1 MKKEKGYLIKA
12 DKEAKKAL
20 VVVTESKRCKSCE
33 GGCEACT
40 YAKRY
45 WRVAENNI
53 DAEVGDYV
61 IVNTTSFTW
70 VRLLLWGIPV
80 LFSALVFALMLSYD
94 ISTALVMFCASLP
107 ASYLAICLSV
117 GTKTFFHKKLVITE
131 IDEQ

>member
-20 VVVTESKRCKSCE
+20 VVVTESKRCKACD

-45 WRVAENNI
+45 WRVAENKI

-61 IVNTTSFTW
+61 IVDTATFTW

-80 LFSALVFALMLSYD
+80 LFSALVFALMIGYGFT
-94 ISTALVMFCASLP
+94 TALVMFCASLP
-107 ASYLAICLSV
+107 AAFLAIWLSV
-117 GTKTFFHKKLVITE
+117 GTKTFFHKKLIITD